1 MCHRELEK
9 QVTIIEQHRMEHIEH
24 QQKMKAKCENVK
36 EVQREVVRELV
47 GHKAQLVAAEN
58 RQDRLLNELQMTKEK
73 EAIFMD
79 QRS

>member
-9 QVTIIEQHRMEHIEH
+9 QVAIIEQQRVEHMEH
-24 QQKMKAKCENVK
+24 QQVVKAKCENVK
-36 EVQREVVRELV
+36 EAKMEVEREVE

-58 RQDRLLNELQMTKEK
+58 RRDRLLKELQMTNEK

>member
-9 QVTIIEQHRMEHIEH
+9 QEAIIEQHRMEQIEH

-47 GHKAQLVAAEN
+47 GHKDQLVTAEN

-79 QRS
+79 HRS